1 MATHRIRRG
10 LDLPLYGA
18 PAERVDDA
26 PRPARAALLAAD
38 YVGMKPTMRVEVGSP
53 VRIGDVL
60 FADKK
65 LPAVAYTSPAAG
77 TVAAIERGEKR
88 ALQSVV
94 IALDPRSDARR
105 DLATFTGKHPSSAS
119 ADEVR
124 EVLLESGVWTALRA
138 RPFGGVADPGK
149 RPRSIF
155 VNAMD
160 SHPLSADPAVALRGR
175 EEDFERGL
183 HALAKL
189 TDGPVNVCRRAGS
202 AIPVPAREPFR
213 AHDWSGPHPAGT
225 VGLHI
230 HRLDPVD
237 RHKLV
242 WYAGAQDVLAIGR
255 LFATGAIDVER
266 IVALGGPS
274 VREPRLLRMRL
285 GAAIDDLVKDEL
297 EPARGGRGADRS
309 GEHRVV
315 SGSVLSGRAA
325 AGPVHGYLGRYHTQI
340 SVVPEERDRD
350 FLGWLRP
357 GLDRFSTTGAFVSAL
372 LPRRRFRM
380 TTTTHGSDRAI
391 VPIGLYERV
400 MPMDLEP
407 TFLLKALVTHDVER
421 AEQLGVLELE
431 EEDLGLLSFVCP
443 SKTDYGPHLRRV
455 LQTIE
460 EEG

>member
-10 LDLPLYGA
+10 LDVPLAGV
-18 PAERVDDA
+18 PAQQIEDA
-26 PRPARAALLAAD
+26 PRPGRVALLATD
-38 YVGMKPTMRVEVGSP
+38 YDGMKPTMKVEAGAP
-53 VRIGDVL
+53 VRIGDPL
-60 FADKK
+60 FEDKRH
-65 LPAVAYTSPAAG
+65 PGIAFTSPGAG

-88 ALQSVV
+88 ALLSVV
-94 IALDPRSDARR
+94 VQLDPRSTAQR
-105 DLATFTGKHPSSAS
+105 DLAAFTGRHPTSSSA
-119 ADEVR
+119 DDVR
-124 EVLLESGVWTALRA
+124 ALLLESGLWTSLRA
-138 RPFGGVADPGK
+138 RPFGGVADPAQ

-160 SHPLSADPAVALRGR
+160 SHPLAPDPALAVRGR
-175 EEDFERGL
+175 EEDLERGL
-183 HALAKL
+183 QALAKL
-189 TDGPVNVCRRAGS
+189 TAGPVHVCRGAGS
-202 AIPVPAREPFR
+202 AIPVPDREPFR

-230 HRLDPVD
+230 HRVDPVD
-237 RHKLV
+237 RGKLV
-242 WYAGAQDVLAIGR
+242 WYAGVQDVLAIGR
-255 LFATGAIDVER
+255 LFATGAIEVER
-266 IVALGGPS
+266 VVSLAGPS
-274 VREPRLLRMRL
+274 VRRPRLLRARVGTML
-285 GAAIDDLVKDEL
+285 DDLVAGEL
-297 EPARGGRGADRS
+297 EP

-325 AGPVHGYLGRYHTQI
+325 SGPIHGYLGRYHQQV
-340 SVVPEERDRD
+340 SVVPEGRERQ

-357 GLDRFSTTGAFVSAL
+357 GFDRFSSTGAFLSAL

-400 MPMDLEP
+400 LPMDLEP
-407 TFLLKALVTHDVER
+407 TYLLKALVMHDVER

-455 LQTIE
+455 LATLQ

>member
-10 LDLPLYGA
+10 LDVPLAGV
-18 PAERVDDA
+18 PAQQIEEA
-26 PRPARAALLAAD
+26 PRPGRVALLATD
-38 YVGMKPTMRVEVGSP
+38 YVGMKPTMKVEAGAP
-53 VRIGDVL
+53 VRIGDPL
-60 FADKK
+60 FEDKRH
-65 LPAVAYTSPAAG
+65 PGIAFTSPGAG

-88 ALQSVV
+88 ALLSVV
-94 IALDPRSDARR
+94 VQLDPRSTAQR
-105 DLATFTGKHPSSAS
+105 DLAAFTGRHPTSSSA
-119 ADEVR
+119 DDVR
-124 EVLLESGVWTALRA
+124 ALLLESGLWTSLRA
-138 RPFGGVADPGK
+138 RPFGGVADPAQ

-160 SHPLSADPAVALRGR
+160 SHPLAPDPALAVRGR
-175 EEDFERGL
+175 EEDLERGL
-183 HALAKL
+183 QALAKL
-189 TDGPVNVCRRAGS
+189 TAGPVHVCRGAGS
-202 AIPVPAREPFR
+202 AIPVPDREPFR

-230 HRLDPVD
+230 HRVDPVD
-237 RHKLV
+237 RGKLV
-242 WYAGAQDVLAIGR
+242 WYAGVQDVLAIGR
-255 LFATGAIDVER
+255 LFATGAIEVER
-266 IVALGGPS
+266 VVSLAGPS
-274 VREPRLLRMRL
+274 VRRPRLLRARVGTML
-285 GAAIDDLVKDEL
+285 DDLVAGEL
-297 EPARGGRGADRS
+297 EP

-325 AGPVHGYLGRYHTQI
+325 SGPIHGYLGRYHQQV
-340 SVVPEERDRD
+340 SVVPEGRERQ

-357 GLDRFSTTGAFVSAL
+357 GFDRFSSTGAFLSAL

-400 MPMDLEP
+400 LPMDLEP
-407 TFLLKALVTHDVER
+407 TYLLKALVMHDVER

-455 LQTIE
+455 LATLQ